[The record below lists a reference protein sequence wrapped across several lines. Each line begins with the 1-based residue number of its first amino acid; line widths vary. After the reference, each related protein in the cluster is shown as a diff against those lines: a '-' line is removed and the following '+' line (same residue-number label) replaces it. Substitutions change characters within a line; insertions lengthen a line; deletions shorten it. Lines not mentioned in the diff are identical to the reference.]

1 MVASLIAL
9 SLAQSSIGSVL
20 DGESLQ
26 GSIAGTCVI
35 SLDGKEVY
43 GRHADV
49 RLVPA
54 SNQKILTA
62 VFAIATLGLEFKP
75 KTRIWKEK
83 NYVFVDASGDP
94 TITKEQLEKARKALG
109 LGKDLAVRVRQPYRP
124 VVPPS
129 WEHDDLPNRYAA
141 RVTAFSFDRGGFEIW
156 SENGRL
162 RPLDPVYKITVRHT
176 AGGSAAKIDYRPE
189 QRLAI
194 VTGNIPDGTK
204 MIEAF
209 AMPDPDTT
217 AARVLGGTIV
227 HTDQAPPTR
236 KPDYVIEGPSLR
248 EILKECLEKSDNN
261 FAENLLLMSAT
272 KVRALGTES
281 YADAADRMREFFE
294 KTVGVKEG
302 GVRPVDGSGM
312 SRHNLVTPRAMC
324 QILAWAY
331 RQSWRGDFLRTLA
344 ESGEGTLESRLR
356 SSTFIGKTGTLSAV
370 TCLSGYVRPG
380 SDQTMF
386 VSMLFNN
393 TIAPASEVRTAQDR
407 VIAILE
413 KDSK

>member
-1 MVASLIAL
+1 MLATLFAL
-9 SLAQSSIGSVL
+9 AVSQSSIDTVL
-20 DGESLQ
+20 DGEALH
-26 GSIAGTCVI
+26 GAIAGTCVM
-35 SLDGKEVY
+35 SLDGREVY

-54 SNQKILTA
+54 SNQKILTT
-62 VFAIATLGLEFKP
+62 VFAAATLGLGYKP
-75 KTRIWKEK
+75 QTKIWKEK
-83 NYVFVDASGDP
+83 NYVFIEASGDP
-94 TITKEQLEKARKALG
+94 TITKEQLLEVRKKLG
-109 LGKDLAVRVRQPYRP
+109 LGKDIAVRVRQPYRP
-124 VVPPS
+124 LVPPS

-141 RVTAFSFDRGGFEIW
+141 RVTAFSFDRGGFEVW
-156 SENGRL
+156 SEGGRL
-162 RPLDPVYKITVRHT
+162 RQLDPSYKITLRHA
-176 AGGSAAKIDYRPE
+176 AGSGSAKIDYRPD

-209 AMPDPDTT
+209 AMPDPDVI
-217 AARVLGGTIV
+217 AARILGGTIV
-227 HTDQAPPTR
+227 HTDQAPPNR
-236 KPDYVIEGPSLR
+236 KPDYVITGPTLR

-261 FAENLLLMSAT
+261 LAEHLLLMSAT
-272 KVRALGTES
+272 KVKPLGNNA

-294 KTVGVKEG
+294 KTVELKEG
-302 GVRPVDGSGM
+302 SVRPIDGSGM

-331 RQSWRGDFLRTLA
+331 RQSWRGDLLGALA
-344 ESGEGTLESRLR
+344 QSGEGTLESRLR
-356 SSTFIGKTGTLSAV
+356 SSTFVGKTGTLSAV

-380 SDQTMF
+380 SDQTLF

-407 VIAILE
+407 VITILE
-413 KDSK
+413 RG